1 MTHMTHSHA
10 VLRHFL
16 KCCLHCF
23 HVLLCCLHDD
33 LEAKA
38 ESSPIPFTAQGCQPP
53 PRLSPAESWW
63 SSLSGRVPQGCG
75 TFQGSFRCIPTF
87 SIFVAASLTRDTSLL
102 RHAFAEVSPC
112 VQAAFP
118 RPPQHLT
125 ITKLC
130 NSIQLAPTK
139 HHACQMFIKRSLAG
153 MYCLQAVRAYVPST
167 GKQKRSRN

>member
-1 MTHMTHSHA
+1 MTWKQKPKAAQSHSPHKAASLRRGFLPLSLGGLLYLAGSRRVVALSKA
-10 VLRHFL
+10 V
-16 KCCLHCF
+16 
-23 HVLLCCLHDD
+23 
-33 LEAKA
+33 
-38 ESSPIPFTAQGCQPP
+38 
-53 PRLSPAESWW
+53 
-63 SSLSGRVPQGCG
+63 SGAC
-75 TFQGSFRCIPTF
+75 PTF